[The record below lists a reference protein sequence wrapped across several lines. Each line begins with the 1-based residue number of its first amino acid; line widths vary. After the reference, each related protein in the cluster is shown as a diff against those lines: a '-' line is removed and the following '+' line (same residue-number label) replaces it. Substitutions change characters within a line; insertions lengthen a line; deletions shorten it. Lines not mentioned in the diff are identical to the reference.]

1 MRFILAALDGLTYG
15 LSSDAAVITLWVLIL
30 LGVLVVIPG
39 LLRKGRKGRKRR
51 KAVINEHYREF
62 VVSPEGI
69 EHFRLVRER
78 TDALITAQRAYL
90 AAPSDA
96 TFSKFY
102 GTIEDM
108 NGLDIWYYDAW
119 QSYAA
124 RNHIRF

>member
-1 MRFILAALDGLTYG
+1 MRFILAALDGPTNG
-15 LSSDAAVITLWVLIL
+15 HASDVGAIALVLVIL
-30 LGVLVVIPG
+30 LAGLVVNHMM
-39 LLRKGRKGRKRR
+39 LRKVRKNRKRR
-51 KAVINEHYREF
+51 KAVINEHFREF

-96 TFSKFY
+96 TFSNFY